1 MGSAKQER
9 PERIVEK
16 LRDIRLSLGFTQ
28 DEMAKALEAHG
39 VKMYS
44 GYVGSFEIGARVP
57 SLLVALAYARIAGIT
72 MEILID
78 DELDLPA
85 RMKKQS

>member
-9 PERIVEK
+9 PERIAQK
-16 LRDIRLSLGFTQ
+16 LKDIRLSLGFTQ
-28 DEMAKALEAHG
+28 DEMAKALATHG

-57 SLLVALAYARIAGIT
+57 SLLVTLAYARIAKIHV
-72 MEILID
+72 EILID
-78 DELDLPA
+78 DELDLP
-85 RMKKQS
+85 